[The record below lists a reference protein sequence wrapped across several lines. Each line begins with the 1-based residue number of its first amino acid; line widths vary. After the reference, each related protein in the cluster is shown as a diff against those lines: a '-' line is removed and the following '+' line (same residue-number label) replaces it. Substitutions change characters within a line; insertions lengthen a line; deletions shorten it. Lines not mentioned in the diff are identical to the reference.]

1 MMCQKRE
8 NPLREEAQEKL
19 VINSEVE
26 CLKTYWGKVTRAP
39 YLQSVRLRGID
50 STIYFGK

>member
-1 MMCQKRE
+1 MMSQKRE

-26 CLKTYWGKVTRAP
+26 CLNP
-39 YLQSVRLRGID
+39 L
-50 STIYFGK
+50 